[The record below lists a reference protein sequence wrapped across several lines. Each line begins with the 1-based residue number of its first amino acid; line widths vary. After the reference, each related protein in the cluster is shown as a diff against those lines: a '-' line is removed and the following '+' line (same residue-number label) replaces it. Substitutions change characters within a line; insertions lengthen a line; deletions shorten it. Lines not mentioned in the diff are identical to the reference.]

1 MSRFFFSTYTP
12 FLLPTLSKQLKAD
25 VLLQLFTK
33 PRKYLRWNKQ
43 REKAHCEMHFYV
55 IETSKM
61 LGKTE
66 P

>member
-1 MSRFFFSTYTP
+1 MSRFLISTYTP
-12 FLLPTLSKQLKAD
+12 FLLATLSKQHKTD

-43 REKAHCEMHFYV
+43 RERARCEMHFYG

-61 LGKTE
+61 L
-66 P
+66 